1 MSSKKESYTVAI
13 SNNTLVTVDV
23 SRTNRS
29 QFSTKLVVVNQSNTC
44 SRVTTV
50 RTDIL
55 DGRSRI
61 DKDCGT
67 IIGIEVEQQNCKDVS
82 SILIEKRSVKGTR
95 ETSSTLTYSD
105 LIKVTSIV
113 VGIVVISTNG
123 NRLCSTIVI
132 VISIGANNNT
142 IQEQSG
148 SSSVTSNRNMLPGVL
163 SERPTS
169 DTICTAL
176 SKSELSSRSIDCR
189 SSITCPR
196 SEVHQNLSSCDR
208 SGVAPPLN
216 TEVSSTETEVGLGS
230 IVYTVTSTVQQQR
243 ACAKLLDSV
252 VNLYVESRN
261 SSLAALNSLCKLT
274 LTFSLKVDIG
284 AIIRCD
290 GTITICLF
298 IGDVTTGSTRGTMG
312 KCKCVC
318 SYCCDLEES
327 VSSSTRNKVCV
338 YTVILCETVIVVG
351 YSDSRTRSSIGT
363 RSKLVLKLVDL
374 FSSSKG
380 TRYARQFQSGSTC
393 TKGTSSTLYTLDTF
407 VSEVY
412 KGV

>member
-113 VGIVVISTNG
+113 VGIVVISTND

-142 IQEQSG
+142 I
-148 SSSVTSNRNMLPGVL
+148 
-163 SERPTS
+163 
-169 DTICTAL
+169 
-176 SKSELSSRSIDCR
+176 
-189 SSITCPR
+189 
-196 SEVHQNLSSCDR
+196 
-208 SGVAPPLN
+208 
-216 TEVSSTETEVGLGS
+216 
-230 IVYTVTSTVQQQR
+230 
-243 ACAKLLDSV
+243 
-252 VNLYVESRN
+252 
-261 SSLAALNSLCKLT
+261 
-274 LTFSLKVDIG
+274 
-284 AIIRCD
+284 
-290 GTITICLF
+290 
-298 IGDVTTGSTRGTMG
+298 
-312 KCKCVC
+312 
-318 SYCCDLEES
+318 
-327 VSSSTRNKVCV
+327 
-338 YTVILCETVIVVG
+338 
-351 YSDSRTRSSIGT
+351 
-363 RSKLVLKLVDL
+363 
-374 FSSSKG
+374 
-380 TRYARQFQSGSTC
+380 
-393 TKGTSSTLYTLDTF
+393 
-407 VSEVY
+407 
-412 KGV
+412 